1 MLNCSF
7 KHGDECDSIYFDEN
21 ACQSNGTHS
30 MERGR
35 VQSLHWMLFHHIF
48 VNRFFVIRFV
58 QRTRHLMRTHTFY
71 TQNYVHTFDT
81 LPILCYIL
89 FNNVLAL
96 DHASRQDK
104 LWWLLLL
111 LVFLLC
117 TQHSRPDATI
127 ELVPSIQTHYNFR
140 RESPVRDVH
149 NYYSNWLIFHLI
161 SVIRLY

>member
-1 MLNCSF
+1 MWFDIFRWKCLPIERNTFHGTWTSAIFTLNAFPSHLRQSF
-7 KHGDECDSIYFDEN
+7 FRHKIRS
-21 ACQSNGTHS
+21 THK
-30 MERGR
+30 
-35 VQSLHWMLFHHIF
+35 
-48 VNRFFVIRFV
+48 
-58 QRTRHLMRTHTFY
+58 THTFY

-127 ELVPSIQTHYNFR
+127 ELVPSIQTDYNLR